1 MTSPLPLIDS
11 GVMGKIFLKPGKD
24 RRVGNGH
31 LWIFNNE
38 IAQVQDVGENGEV
51 VEIVDNRGRP
61 LGVGYYNRHTLIA
74 TRLLSRKRE
83 TIDAGFFARKF
94 AAAYEYRKRLYPN
107 ENSYRLIYSEGDLLP
122 GLIVDKYGS
131 YLVAQFLTLG
141 IERLAEPIL
150 EALKTVIQPAGI
162 LLKNTSPFREI
173 EGLGQTVHVPW
184 GEVPDTVEINESGLR
199 YQIDLRHGQKTGF
212 FFDQRENRKAM
223 ATMAAGRKVLDCFC
237 YSGAF
242 AISACSGGAKS
253 VLAIDESESALELAA
268 RNAALNGHEDKI
280 ALEKANCLDRLRE
293 LQRAGE
299 KFDMVILD
307 PPAFV
312 KSKEK
317 LRQGMR
323 GYKEINLTA
332 LKLLAPGGILVTCS
346 CSYQLSKED
355 FLDTIL
361 RASRNA
367 GKDLR
372 LIELRSQ
379 APDHPIL
386 LSMPET
392 EYLKCA
398 ILQVLD

>member
-1 MTSPLPLIDS
+1 
-11 GVMGKIFLKPGKD
+11 MGTLFLKPGKD
-24 RRVGNGH
+24 RRIGNGH
-31 LWIFNNE
+31 LWVFNNE
-38 IAQVQDVGENGEV
+38 IGRVEEVGDNGEL
-51 VEIVDNRGRP
+51 VEIADNRGRP
-61 LGVGYYNRHTLIA
+61 LGIGYHNQHTLIA
-74 TRLLSRKRE
+74 ARLLTRKRE
-83 TIDAGFFARKF
+83 TIDVGFFRKKF
-94 AAAYEYRKRLYPN
+94 MAAYEYRKRLYPD
-107 ENSYRLIYSEGDLLP
+107 ENSYRLVYSEGDLLP
-122 GLIVDKYGS
+122 GLIVDKYGP

-150 EALKTVIQPAGI
+150 EALRNVIEPAGI

-184 GEVPDTVEINESGLR
+184 GEVPDMVETSESGLR

-223 ATMAAGRKVLDCFC
+223 APMAAGRKVLDCFC

-242 AISACSGGAKS
+242 AISACRGGAKT
-253 VLAIDESESALELAA
+253 VLAIDESESALDLAT
-268 RNAALNGHEDKI
+268 RNAALNGHEDRI
-280 ALEKANCLDRLRE
+280 ILEKANCLDRLRD

-332 LKLLAPGGILVTCS
+332 LKLLTPGGILVTCS

-379 APDHPIL
+379 APDHPVL